1 MSPQGKKLDQQKVEE
16 LSKQEHLILLCG
28 HYEGIDQRV
37 LDCIVDEEIS
47 IGDYVLTGG
56 ELPAMVLIDSVSR
69 YVEGVL
75 KDGSTTEESFS
86 QGLLEY
92 PQYTRPEVFEGQQVP
107 DVLCSGNHQMI
118 DKWRREQSLKRTLEK
133 RPDLLEKVDLSDED
147 KKILEKI
154 KRLPSRGTFLLKKE
168 VNSKMDIIKSIEH
181 EQLKNKIPELKVG
194 NTVRVHVR
202 IKEGNKERIQVF
214 EGIIIK
220 VQGGGVNQ
228 TFTVRKTSYG
238 VGVEKTFLI
247 HSPLVEKVELV
258 RVGKARRAKLYY
270 LRDRVGKAAKTKEM
284 IGARIEN
291 REITVKEDLVEEPAV
306 EEAKEE
312 VVETPVAETTEN
324 KAE

>member
-1 MSPQGKKLDQQKVEE
+1 
-16 LSKQEHLILLCG
+16 
-28 HYEGIDQRV
+28 
-37 LDCIVDEEIS
+37 
-47 IGDYVLTGG
+47 
-56 ELPAMVLIDSVSR
+56 
-69 YVEGVL
+69 
-75 KDGSTTEESFS
+75 
-86 QGLLEY
+86 
-92 PQYTRPEVFEGQQVP
+92 
-107 DVLCSGNHQMI
+107 
-118 DKWRREQSLKRTLEK
+118 
-133 RPDLLEKVDLSDED
+133 
-147 KKILEKI
+147 
-154 KRLPSRGTFLLKKE
+154 
-168 VNSKMDIIKSIEH
+168 MDIIKSIEH

-258 RVGKARRAKLYY
+258 RVGKARRARLFY

-284 IGARIEN
+284 VGARIEDK
-291 REITVKEDLVEEPAV
+291 EITVKEDLAEEPVAEEVKETPVEEVAPATETV
-306 EEAKEE
+306 TED
-312 VVETPVAETTEN
+312 VTPVAETVETPVEEKTEEVKEESTEEKKEEKEN